1 MFKLIG
7 NCIEYAHLVPQL
19 KTIDEGSILDVLELK
34 LELIEA
40 KYEKLCGEK
49 KKEDECSFDD
59 EVEELENNN
68 PCSRE
73 DLEKRGTVI
82 LLLDKIKEY
91 KKSADRTECQKIEI
105 MKLIY
110 ELI

>member
-7 NCIEYAHLVPQL
+7 NCFEYAYLIPQL

-34 LELIEA
+34 LELMEA
-40 KYEKLCGEK
+40 KYEKKCGK
-49 KKEDECSFDD
+49 RKKEKECEFDD
-59 EVEELENNN
+59 EIEELKVKN

-73 DLEKRGTVI
+73 DLEKWGTVI

-91 KKSADRTECQKIEI
+91 KNSKEKTECQKIEI
-105 MKLIY
+105 AKLFY

>member
-7 NCIEYAHLVPQL
+7 NCVEYAHLVPQL

-34 LELIEA
+34 LELMEA
-40 KYEKLCGEK
+40 KYEKICGEK
-49 KKEDECSFDD
+49 KKEEDCEFDD
-59 EVEELENNN
+59 GVDESENNN

-73 DLEKRGTVI
+73 DLEKWGTVI

-91 KKSADRTECQKIEI
+91 KESADRTECQKIEI

>member
-7 NCIEYAHLVPQL
+7 NCVEYAHLVPQL

-34 LELIEA
+34 LELMEA
-40 KYEKLCGEK
+40 KYEKICGEK
-49 KKEDECSFDD
+49 KNEDECGFDD
-59 EVEELENNN
+59 GVDGSENNN

-73 DLEKRGTVI
+73 DLEKWGTVI

-91 KKSADRTECQKIEI
+91 KESADRTECQKIEI
-105 MKLIY
+105 IKLIY